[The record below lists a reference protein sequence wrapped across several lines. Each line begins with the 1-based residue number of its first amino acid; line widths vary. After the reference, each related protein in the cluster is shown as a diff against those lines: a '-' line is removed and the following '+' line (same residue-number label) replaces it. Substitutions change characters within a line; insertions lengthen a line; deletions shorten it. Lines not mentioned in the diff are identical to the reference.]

1 MKLRNLETMNIE
13 QILTQRYTEFYKAT
27 PQKVEAITKA
37 GSNRSYYRFY
47 GENGTVLGVY
57 SNNIPETKTFL
68 YYSVIFSNLNLNTPK
83 IYHVSED
90 TLTYFI
96 EDFGDD
102 LLLKVVENEYKQ
114 YGRFTERLDDLYRK
128 SISALAKLQIAA
140 GKAIDFNLA
149 YSISEFNSQSI
160 LFDPNYFK
168 YYFLNRLDIPYDEK
182 LLQDDF
188 DALAQYLAE
197 NGTKSFMFR
206 DFQAR
211 NILVKDEQV
220 YFIDYQGGRKGAI
233 QYDMASLL
241 WQAKAKIP
249 NKKKLELLNYY
260 IDEITK
266 SNEID
271 RDDFEKEFWYYL
283 YIRIL
288 QTLGAYGNRGLIEKK
303 RHFIESIP
311 FAIDNL
317 KELHE
322 THPILS
328 NYKELD
334 RVISEVVK
342 CKQKFEPV
350 KYDQL
355 TINVM
360 SFGFKNGLPEDKTEN
375 GGGFVFDCR
384 GNHNPG
390 RYEKYKKL
398 TGRDQPVIDFFKE
411 HGDIDVFIEN
421 IKTVISPTIETYIRR
436 GFTSLMIC
444 FGCTGGQH
452 RSVYS
457 AEHIA
462 RYIHEK
468 YGVKVILKHR
478 ELGIEEEL

>member
-1 MKLRNLETMNIE
+1 MNIE
-13 QILTQRYTEFYKAT
+13 QILTQRYTEFYKIEPT
-27 PQKVEAITKA
+27 KVEAITKA

-47 GENGTVLGVY
+47 DKNGETVLGVY

-68 YYSVIFSNLNLNTPK
+68 YYSVIFSNLNLNTPQ

-102 LLLKVVENEYKQ
+102 LLLKVVESEYKQ
-114 YGRFTERLDDLYRK
+114 YGKFTDRLDDLYHK
-128 SISALAKLQIAA
+128 SINALVKLQIAA
-140 GKAIDFNLA
+140 GKAIDFSLA

-160 LFDPNYFK
+160 LFDLNYFK

-188 DALAQYLAE
+188 DALASHLAE
-197 NGTKSFMFR
+197 NGTKAFMFR

-249 NKKKLELLNYY
+249 NDKKLELLKFY
-260 IDEITK
+260 INEVAK
-266 SNEID
+266 NSEID
-271 RDDFEKEFWYYL
+271 KTVFEREFWFYL
-283 YIRIL
+283 YVRIL

-322 THPILS
+322 THPILGE
-328 NYKELD
+328 YKELD

-342 CKQKFEPV
+342 CKQKFEYV
-350 KYDQL
+350 KYNEL

-360 SFGFKNGLPEDKTEN
+360 SFGYKNGLPEDKTEN
-375 GGGFVFDCR
+375 GGGFIFDCR

-390 RYEKYKKL
+390 RYEEYKKI
-398 TGRDQPVIDFFKE
+398 TGLDQPVIDFFKQ

-421 IKTVISPTIETYIRR
+421 IKAVISPTIENYISR

-457 AEHIA
+457 AENIA
-462 RYIHEK
+462 KYIHEK

-478 ELGIEEEL
+478 ELGIERTMEGKKA

>member
-1 MKLRNLETMNIE
+1 MNIE
-13 QILTQRYTEFYKAT
+13 QILTQRYTEFYKTA

-102 LLLKVVENEYKQ
+102 LLLKVVESEYKQ

-160 LFDPNYFK
+160 LFDLNYFK

-249 NKKKLELLNYY
+249 NDKKLELLNFY

-266 SNEID
+266 SSEID

-303 RHFIESIP
+303 RQ
-311 FAIDNL
+311 L
-317 KELHE
+317 KRNA
-322 THPILS
+322 TS
-328 NYKELD
+328 SKAY
-334 RVISEVVK
+334 R
-342 CKQKFEPV
+342 
-350 KYDQL
+350 
-355 TINVM
+355 
-360 SFGFKNGLPEDKTEN
+360 LPSTTLRNCTK
-375 GGGFVFDCR
+375 
-384 GNHNPG
+384 HI
-390 RYEKYKKL
+390 RYL
-398 TGRDQPVIDFFKE
+398 ATTR
-411 HGDIDVFIEN
+411 N
-421 IKTVISPTIETYIRR
+421 ST
-436 GFTSLMIC
+436 
-444 FGCTGGQH
+444 
-452 RSVYS
+452 
-457 AEHIA
+457 A
-462 RYIHEK
+462 
-468 YGVKVILKHR
+468 
-478 ELGIEEEL
+478 